1 MDTTTVWIQLSDNGG
16 DTAAGASNWPLRG
29 TKNSIW
35 EGGVRVPAFVWVG
48 RGLAAS
54 GLRAT
59 AGTTY
64 EGLVHVTDWLP
75 TIVGGLLGAPHALNR
90 SAGTTT
96 THTALRPR
104 LRSPPVTETCG
115 RSRHTALRPDSDR
128 APPSAAAAGGG
139 RSWNG

>member
-1 MDTTTVWIQLSDNGG
+1 MDATTVWIQLSDNGG

-64 EGLVHVTDWLP
+64 EGLVTSP
-75 TIVGGLLGAPHALNR
+75 TGCRR
-90 SAGTTT
+90 S
-96 THTALRPR
+96 
-104 LRSPPVTETCG
+104 
-115 RSRHTALRPDSDR
+115 
-128 APPSAAAAGGG
+128 SAASSA
-139 RSWNG
+139 RRTR